1 MNPKNSEDLFNKIRS
16 QFSNIRLGDENGAAT
31 ADPSSAVFFEFE
43 FQEDADTFGSVSIS
57 LADGENMKVYY
68 NRDLVNKIDEDS
80 KDEWYAFLKELKDF
94 AVEHQ
99 MRFDVRDITKNNLTK
114 QDYENLAD
122 TNKTVNTDEMSEELA
137 RITKLAGVNEGLT
150 GTAKRSYEN
159 LDKTKLII
167 RHKGK
172 VDETVP
178 GARSRQ
184 IQSLYIENEDG
195 ERFKYPLTHLA
206 GARAMM
212 RHVANGGRPHDEFG
226 QHIVSTS
233 EDIAKLNSFSR
244 YVTNKDQLNDNAGD
258 IIEQTK
264 LKLENLRGY
273 MKNLSNQSHYENAS
287 KDFKTSEEQILD
299 DETVNKLREK
309 FTMKNLDNR
318 VEDALPL
325 INRIMSELDLKDLKP
340 KPSDVITH
348 GKGGSL
354 KHIQIEYEILGTLE
368 NMLINNSEQEVLK
381 RIADFVTDEVGE
393 EHVDRA
399 MEIIQKAKDNNDG
412 EMTFDD
418 MIEQLK
424 GKKEDQVN
432 ELEPDAEPIDAP
444 VQAPVDHGAV
454 VQSFLNDPDSKLVL
468 RKDDSADK
476 MLKVTKFTNK
486 NTMLSSILS
495 DIASRLLTKSGEED
509 RVANFASRVADEME
523 QENSAT
529 FKPTPD
535 YIKNK
540 KIAVQL
546 AKRYIDDYKKMQK
559 DPEFE
564 KEVRMEPGAFAP
576 KKDLKGKAKETEA
589 FESWVDSI
597 VDEGGIKP
605 YVSMSRGEDNGKM
618 KYNVL
623 DRNEKTIFSSVDQ
636 EEAQDFLRQNY
647 DKLKSGEMEVASG
660 GVDTV
665 DLDEYAKTDFESYLA
680 KKGKNVKDL
689 KADEYTALVQQ
700 YKADKERKE
709 KMQKAGILK
718 KEGMGDK
725 IADMAQSMSKE
736 EFMSKADELGL
747 TAEEAAEH
755 YEKMSGGAHAGK
767 FEGNQF
773 AQAVQKAKA
782 AGMKAGDKFKVGDEE
797 YTLKDAIEL
806 AGLQLEEFYSEEE
819 MAYDN
824 QIDRI
829 KNLAHYQ

>member
-43 FQEDADTFGSVSIS
+43 FAEDADTFGSVSIS

-80 KDEWYAFLKELKDF
+80 RDEWYAFLKELKDF

-137 RITKLAGVNEGLT
+137 RITKLAGVTEGLT

-159 LDKTKLII
+159 LNKTKLII

-212 RHVANGGRPHDEFG
+212 RHVSNGGRPHDEFG

-273 MKNLSNQSHYENAS
+273 MKNLSNQAHYENAS

-299 DETVNKLREK
+299 DETVNKMREK
-309 FTMKNLDNR
+309 FTMTNLDSR
-318 VEDALPL
+318 VEDALPI
-325 INRIMSELDLKDLKP
+325 INRIMSELENAP
-340 KPSDVITH
+340 K
-348 GKGGSL
+348 
-354 KHIQIEYEILGTLE
+354 
-368 NMLINNSEQEVLK
+368 
-381 RIADFVTDEVGE
+381 E
-393 EHVDRA
+393 E
-399 MEIIQKAKDNNDG
+399 G
-412 EMTFDD
+412 
-418 MIEQLK
+418 
-424 GKKEDQVN
+424 QVN

-454 VQSFLNDPDSKLVL
+454 VQSFLNDPDQKLVL

-495 DIASRLLTKSGEED
+495 DIASRLLTKTGEED

-546 AKRYIDDYKKMQK
+546 AKRYIDDYKKMQSEPGYT
-559 DPEFE
+559 DQ
-564 KEVRMEPGAFAP
+564 VRMEPGDFAP

-589 FESWVDSI
+589 FENWVNDI
-597 VDEGGIKP
+597 
-605 YVSMSRGEDNGKM
+605 
-618 KYNVL
+618 
-623 DRNEKTIFSSVDQ
+623 
-636 EEAQDFLRQNY
+636 
-647 DKLKSGEMEVASG
+647 
-660 GVDTV
+660 
-665 DLDEYAKTDFESYLA
+665 DEYATGPKDSEIE
-680 KKGKNVKDL
+680 KKDKENATKLDV
-689 KADEYTALVQQ
+689 T
-700 YKADKERKE
+700 KADKMMNTTAYKR
-709 KMQKAGILK
+709 MKAGTP
-718 KEGMGDK
+718 GYADK
-725 IADMAQSMSKE
+725 
-736 EFMSKADELGL
+736 
-747 TAEEAAEH
+747 TN
-755 YEKMSGGAHAGK
+755 
-767 FEGNQF
+767 EGNQF

-782 AGMKAGDKFKVGDEE
+782 AGMKAGDKFKVGDDE
-797 YTLKDAIEL
+797 YTLKDAIEM
-806 AGLQLEEFYSEEE
+806 AGLQLEEFFSEEE
-819 MAYDN
+819 MEVPAEAQAEAEAIN
-824 QIDRI
+824 TELDRI
-829 KNLAHYQ
+829 KTLANIA

>member
-68 NRDLVNKIDEDS
+68 NRDLVSKIDEDS
-80 KDEWYAFLKELKDF
+80 RDEWYAFLKELKDF

-122 TNKTVNTDEMSEELA
+122 TNKTVNTDEMQEELD

-273 MKNLSNQSHYENAS
+273 MKNLSNQAHYENAS

-299 DETVNKLREK
+299 DETVNKMREK
-309 FTMKNLDNR
+309 FTMTNLDSR
-318 VEDALPL
+318 VEDALPI
-325 INRIMSELDLKDLKP
+325 INRIMSELETP
-340 KPSDVITH
+340 K
-348 GKGGSL
+348 
-354 KHIQIEYEILGTLE
+354 
-368 NMLINNSEQEVLK
+368 
-381 RIADFVTDEVGE
+381 E
-393 EHVDRA
+393 E
-399 MEIIQKAKDNNDG
+399 E
-412 EMTFDD
+412 
-418 MIEQLK
+418 
-424 GKKEDQVN
+424 QVN

-546 AKRYIDDYKKMQK
+546 AKRYIDDYKKMQSEPGYT
-559 DPEFE
+559 DQ
-564 KEVRMEPGAFAP
+564 VRMDPADFNP

-589 FESWVDSI
+589 FEGWVDSM

-618 KYNVL
+618 RYNVL

-636 EEAQDFLRQNY
+636 EEAQDFLRLNF
-647 DKLKSGEMEVASG
+647 DKLRAGEMEVASG

-665 DLDEYAKTDFESYLA
+665 DVDEYAKMGDYPRDKEIE
-680 KKGKNVKDL
+680 KKDKENATKLDV
-689 KADEYTALVQQ
+689 T
-700 YKADKERKE
+700 KADKMMNSPAYQ
-709 KMQKAGILK
+709 KMKAGDPK
-718 KEGMGDK
+718 YANK
-725 IADMAQSMSKE
+725 
-736 EFMSKADELGL
+736 
-747 TAEEAAEH
+747 T
-755 YEKMSGGAHAGK
+755 
-767 FEGNQF
+767 EGNQF

-782 AGMKAGDKFKVGDEE
+782 AGMKAGDKFKVGDDE
-797 YTLKDAIEL
+797 YTLKDAIEM
-806 AGLQLEEFYSEEE
+806 AGLQLEEFFSEEE
-819 MAYDN
+819 MEVPEEAQAEAEAIN
-824 QIDRI
+824 TELDRI
-829 KNLAHYQ
+829 KTLANIA

>member
-1 MNPKNSEDLFNKIRS
+1 MNPKNSQDLFNKIRS

-31 ADPSSAVFFEFE
+31 ADPGSAVFFEFE

-68 NRDLVNKIDEDS
+68 NRDLVSKIDEDS
-80 KDEWYAFLKELKDF
+80 RDEWYAFLKELKDF

-99 MRFDVRDITKNNLTK
+99 LRFDVRDITKSNLTK

-122 TNKTVNTDEMSEELA
+122 TNKTVNTDEMSEELN
-137 RITKLAGVNEGLT
+137 RITKLAGVEKAPVAEGLT
-150 GTAKRSYEN
+150 GTSKSSFEN

-195 ERFKYPLTHLA
+195 ERFKYPMTHLA
-206 GARAMM
+206 GARAMT

-226 QHIVSTS
+226 QHIIQTS

-244 YVTNKDQLNDNAGD
+244 YASNKDQLNDNAGD

-273 MKNLSNQSHYENAS
+273 MRNLSKQSHYENAS

-309 FTMKNLDNR
+309 FTMTNLDKR
-318 VEDALPL
+318 VEDAFPL
-325 INRIMSELDLKDLKP
+325 INRIMSELETTK
-340 KPSDVITH
+340 
-348 GKGGSL
+348 
-354 KHIQIEYEILGTLE
+354 
-368 NMLINNSEQEVLK
+368 
-381 RIADFVTDEVGE
+381 E
-393 EHVDRA
+393 E
-399 MEIIQKAKDNNDG
+399 E
-412 EMTFDD
+412 
-418 MIEQLK
+418 
-424 GKKEDQVN
+424 QVN
-432 ELEPDAEPIDAP
+432 ELDPGEEPIDAP

-454 VQSFLNDPDSKLVL
+454 VQSFLNDPDRKLVL

-529 FKPTPD
+529 FKATPD

-546 AKRYIDDYKKMQK
+546 AKRYIDDYKKMEK
-559 DPEFE
+559 DPEYG

-589 FESWVDSI
+589 FESWVSN
-597 VDEGGIKP
+597 VGEATIKP
-605 YVSMSRGEDNGKM
+605 YVSMYKGDDGKM
-618 KYNVL
+618 IYDVL
-623 DRNEKTIFSSVDQ
+623 DKDSKSAFKSGDHDAAREYLS
-636 EEAQDFLRQNY
+636 QNY
-647 DKLKSGEMEVASG
+647 DKLR
-660 GVDTV
+660 
-665 DLDEYAKTDFESYLA
+665 EYATEPKQDPEIE
-680 KKGKNVKDL
+680 KKDKENATKLDV
-689 KADEYTALVQQ
+689 T
-700 YKADKERKE
+700 KADKMMNNPAYQR
-709 KMQKAGILK
+709 MKAGDPRYA
-718 KEGMGDK
+718 DK
-725 IADMAQSMSKE
+725 
-736 EFMSKADELGL
+736 
-747 TAEEAAEH
+747 T
-755 YEKMSGGAHAGK
+755 
-767 FEGNQF
+767 EGNEF
-773 AQAVQKAKA
+773 ANAVRKAKA
-782 AGMKAGDKFKVGDEE
+782 AGMKAGDKFKVGDQE
-797 YTLKDAIEL
+797 YTLKDAIEM
-806 AGLQLEEFYSEEE
+806 AGLQLEEFFSEEE
-819 MAYDN
+819 PSVETQEEAEEIN
-824 QIDRI
+824 TELDRI
-829 KNLAHYQ
+829 KTLANLS

>member
-1 MNPKNSEDLFNKIRS
+1 MNPKNSQDLFNKIRS

-31 ADPSSAVFFEFE
+31 ADPNKAVFFEFE

-68 NRDLVNKIDEDS
+68 NRDLVSKIDEDS
-80 KDEWYAFLKELKDF
+80 RNEWYAFLKELKDF

-99 MRFDVRDITKNNLTK
+99 LRFDVRDITKSNLTK

-195 ERFKYPLTHLA
+195 ERFKYPMTHLA

-226 QHIVSTS
+226 QHIVATS

-273 MKNLSNQSHYENAS
+273 MKSLSNQTHYENAS

-309 FTMKNLDNR
+309 FTMTNLDSR
-318 VEDALPL
+318 VEDAFPI
-325 INRIMSELDLKDLKP
+325 INKVMAEFEK
-340 KPSDVITH
+340 T
-348 GKGGSL
+348 
-354 KHIQIEYEILGTLE
+354 
-368 NMLINNSEQEVLK
+368 
-381 RIADFVTDEVGE
+381 
-393 EHVDRA
+393 
-399 MEIIQKAKDNNDG
+399 
-412 EMTFDD
+412 
-418 MIEQLK
+418 
-424 GKKEDQVN
+424 KEAEQVN

-454 VQSFLNDPDSKLVL
+454 VQSFLNDPEQKLVL

-546 AKRYIDDYKKMQK
+546 AKRYIDDYKKMEK
-559 DPEFE
+559 DPEYG
-564 KEVRMEPGAFAP
+564 KEIRMEPGEFAP

-589 FESWVDSI
+589 FESWVDSMM
-597 VDEGGIKP
+597 DEGGIKP
-605 YVSMSRGEDNGKM
+605 YVSMSRGEKDGKM
-618 KYNVL
+618 MYNVL
-623 DRNEKTIFSSVDQ
+623 DRNEKTIFASRD
-636 EEAQDFLRQNY
+636 EKEATEFLRKNF
-647 DKLKSGEMEVASG
+647 DKLRAGEMEVA
-660 GVDTV
+660 
-665 DLDEYAKTDFESYLA
+665 EYAKMGEFPRDKEIE
-680 KKGKNVKDL
+680 KKDKENATKLDV
-689 KADEYTALVQQ
+689 T
-700 YKADKERKE
+700 KADKMMNTTAYKR
-709 KMQKAGILK
+709 MQAGDPK
-718 KEGMGDK
+718 YADK
-725 IADMAQSMSKE
+725 
-736 EFMSKADELGL
+736 
-747 TAEEAAEH
+747 T
-755 YEKMSGGAHAGK
+755 
-767 FEGNQF
+767 EGNQF

-797 YTLKDAIEL
+797 YTLKDAIEM
-806 AGLQLEEFYSEEE
+806 AGLQLEEFFSEEDLAPIE
-819 MAYDN
+819 DAQQEAEAIN
-824 QIDRI
+824 TELDRI
-829 KNLAHYQ
+829 KTLANLS

>member
-122 TNKTVNTDEMSEELA
+122 TNKTVNTDEMQEELD
-137 RITKLAGVNEGLT
+137 RITKLAGISEGLT

-325 INRIMSELDLKDLKP
+325 INRIMSELEAP
-340 KPSDVITH
+340 K
-348 GKGGSL
+348 
-354 KHIQIEYEILGTLE
+354 
-368 NMLINNSEQEVLK
+368 EQE
-381 RIADFVTDEVGE
+381 
-393 EHVDRA
+393 
-399 MEIIQKAKDNNDG
+399 
-412 EMTFDD
+412 
-418 MIEQLK
+418 
-424 GKKEDQVN
+424 QVN

-495 DIASRLLTKSGEED
+495 DIASRLLTKTGEED

-546 AKRYIDDYKKMQK
+546 AKRYIDDYKKMQSEPGYT
-559 DPEFE
+559 DQ
-564 KEVRMEPGAFAP
+564 VRMDPADFNP

-589 FESWVDSI
+589 FEGWVDSI

-605 YVSMSRGEDNGKM
+605 YVSMSRGEDNNKM
-618 KYNVL
+618 TYNVL

-647 DKLKSGEMEVASG
+647 DKLRAGEMEVA
-660 GVDTV
+660 
-665 DLDEYAKTDFESYLA
+665 EYATEPKDQEIE
-680 KKGKNVKDL
+680 KKDKENATKLDV
-689 KADEYTALVQQ
+689 T
-700 YKADKERKE
+700 KADKMMNTPAYQ
-709 KMQKAGILK
+709 KMKAGDPK
-718 KEGMGDK
+718 YADKTEGMGDK
-725 IADMAQSMSKE
+725 IADMAQSMSKD

-747 TAEEAAEH
+747 TPEEAAEH
-755 YEKMSGGAHAGK
+755 YEKMQGGAHAGK

-782 AGMKAGDKFKVGDEE
+782 AGMKSGDKFKVGDQE
-797 YTLKDAIEL
+797 YTLKDAIEM
-806 AGLQLEEFYSEEE
+806 AGLDLNEFYSEEE
-819 MAYDN
+819 IAYDN

-829 KNLAHYQ
+829 KNLALYQ

>member
-68 NRDLVNKIDEDS
+68 NRDLVSKIDEDS
-80 KDEWYAFLKELKDF
+80 RDEWYAFLKELKDF

-137 RITKLAGVNEGLT
+137 RITKLAGVEKAPVAEGLT
-150 GTAKRSYEN
+150 GTSKSSFEN
-159 LDKTKLII
+159 LNKTKLII

-184 IQSLYIENEDG
+184 IQSLYIENEEG
-195 ERFKYPLTHLA
+195 ERFKYPMTHLA

-244 YVTNKDQLNDNAGD
+244 YASNKDQLNDNAGD

-273 MKNLSNQSHYENAS
+273 MKNLSNQTHYENAS
-287 KDFKTSEEQILD
+287 KDFKTSEEQVLD

-309 FTMKNLDNR
+309 FTMKNLDSR
-318 VEDALPL
+318 VEDAFPI
-325 INRIMSELDLKDLKP
+325 INKIMSEFEATK
-340 KPSDVITH
+340 
-348 GKGGSL
+348 
-354 KHIQIEYEILGTLE
+354 
-368 NMLINNSEQEVLK
+368 EQE
-381 RIADFVTDEVGE
+381 
-393 EHVDRA
+393 
-399 MEIIQKAKDNNDG
+399 
-412 EMTFDD
+412 
-418 MIEQLK
+418 
-424 GKKEDQVN
+424 QVN

-444 VQAPVDHGAV
+444 VEPPVDHGAI

-468 RKDDSADK
+468 RKDDTADK
-476 MLKVTKFTNK
+476 MLKTTKFTDK

-509 RVANFASRVADEME
+509 RLANFASRVADEME
-523 QENSAT
+523 QEKSAT

-535 YIKNK
+535 YMKNK
-540 KIAVQL
+540 KIAIQL
-546 AKRYIDDYKKMQK
+546 AKRYIDDYKKMQA
-559 DPEFE
+559 DPEYG
-564 KEVRMEPGAFAP
+564 KEVRMDPGAFAP

-589 FESWVDSI
+589 FESWVDSMI
-597 VDEGGIKP
+597 DEGGIKP
-605 YVSMSRGEDNGKM
+605 YVSMSRGENDGKM
-618 KYNVL
+618 MYNVL
-623 DRNEKTIFSSVDQ
+623 DRNEKTIFRSRDQ
-636 EEAQDFLRQNY
+636 EEAQDFLRQNF
-647 DKLKSGEMEVASG
+647 DKLRAGEMEVASG

-665 DLDEYAKTDFESYLA
+665 DVDEYAKMGDFPRDKEIE
-680 KKGKNVKDL
+680 KKDKENATKLDV
-689 KADEYTALVQQ
+689 T
-700 YKADKERKE
+700 KADKMMNTPAYQ
-709 KMQKAGILK
+709 KMKAGDPK
-718 KEGMGDK
+718 YTDKSEGMGDK
-725 IADMAQSMSKE
+725 IADMAQSMSKD

-747 TAEEAAEH
+747 SQEEAAEH
-755 YEKMSGGAHAGK
+755 YEKMQGGAHAGK

-782 AGMKAGDKFKVGDEE
+782 AGMKPGDKFKVGDDE
-797 YTLKDAIEL
+797 YTLKDAIEM
-806 AGLQLEEFYSEEE
+806 AGLQLEEFFSEED

-829 KNLAHYQ
+829 KNLAFYQ

>member
-80 KDEWYAFLKELKDF
+80 RDEWYAFLKELKDF

-137 RITKLAGVNEGLT
+137 RITKLAGVEKAPVAEGLT
-150 GTAKRSYEN
+150 GTSKSSFEN
-159 LDKTKLII
+159 LNKTKLII

-184 IQSLYIENEDG
+184 IQSLYIENEEG
-195 ERFKYPLTHLA
+195 ERFKYPMTHLA

-244 YVTNKDQLNDNAGD
+244 YASNKDQLNDNAGD

-273 MKNLSNQSHYENAS
+273 MKNLSNQTHYENAS
-287 KDFKTSEEQILD
+287 KDFKTSEEQVLD

-309 FTMKNLDNR
+309 FTMKNLDSR
-318 VEDALPL
+318 VEDAFPI
-325 INRIMSELDLKDLKP
+325 INKIMSEFEATK
-340 KPSDVITH
+340 
-348 GKGGSL
+348 
-354 KHIQIEYEILGTLE
+354 
-368 NMLINNSEQEVLK
+368 EQE
-381 RIADFVTDEVGE
+381 
-393 EHVDRA
+393 
-399 MEIIQKAKDNNDG
+399 
-412 EMTFDD
+412 
-418 MIEQLK
+418 
-424 GKKEDQVN
+424 QVN

-444 VQAPVDHGAV
+444 IQAPVDHGAV

-495 DIASRLLTKSGEED
+495 DIASRLLTKTGEED

-546 AKRYIDDYKKMQK
+546 AKRYIDDYKKMQSEPGYT
-559 DPEFE
+559 DQ
-564 KEVRMEPGAFAP
+564 VRMDPADFNP

-589 FESWVDSI
+589 FESWVDETVNEYATAPRDEEDRKEKLKALQDLQANPKLNDPESAEAIQKRKKELMQKEAESDYLYLNGKEIDQGSI
-597 VDEGGIKP
+597 VYDMQDYSDGIFELQ
-605 YVSMSRGEDNGKM
+605 SA
-618 KYNVL
+618 KYA
-623 DRNEKTIFSSVDQ
+623 DGT
-636 EEAQDFLRQNY
+636 
-647 DKLKSGEMEVASG
+647 
-660 GVDTV
+660 
-665 DLDEYAKTDFESYLA
+665 DLDEKELEELES
-680 KKGKNVKDL
+680 
-689 KADEYTALVQQ
+689 TQ
-700 YKADKERKE
+700 
-709 KMQKAGILK
+709 
-718 KEGMGDK
+718 
-725 IADMAQSMSKE
+725 
-736 EFMSKADELGL
+736 ELIDWVMIDHVSED
-747 TAEEAAEH
+747 AVP
-755 YEKMSGGAHAGK
+755 
-767 FEGNQF
+767 EGNQF

-782 AGMKAGDKFKVGDEE
+782 AGMKAGDKFKVGDDE
-797 YTLKDAIEL
+797 YTLKDAIEM
-806 AGLQLEEFYSEEE
+806 AGLQLEEFFSEEE
-819 MAYDN
+819 MEVPAEAQAEAEAIN
-824 QIDRI
+824 TELDRI
-829 KNLAHYQ
+829 KTLANIA

>member
-1 MNPKNSEDLFNKIRS
+1 MNPKTSQDLFNKIRS
-16 QFSNIRLGDENGAAT
+16 QFANIRLGDENGAAT
-31 ADPSSAVFFEFE
+31 ADPQGAVFFEFE

-68 NRDLVNKIDEDS
+68 NRDLVSKIDEDS
-80 KDEWYAFLKELKDF
+80 RDEWYAFLKELKDF

-99 MRFDVRDITKNNLTK
+99 LRFDVRDITKNNLTK

-122 TNKTVNTDEMSEELA
+122 TNKTVNTDEMSEELS
-137 RITKLAGVNEGLT
+137 RITKLAGISEGLT
-150 GTAKRSYEN
+150 GTAKSSFEN

-178 GARSRQ
+178 GARTRQ

-206 GARAMM
+206 GARAMT

-226 QHIVSTS
+226 QHIISTS

-264 LKLENLRGY
+264 MKLENLRGY
-273 MKNLSNQSHYENAS
+273 MRNLSKQSHYEAAS

-318 VEDALPL
+318 VEDALPI
-325 INRIMSELDLKDLKP
+325 INRIMSELEATQEKPIEEYKD
-340 KPSDVITH
+340 
-348 GKGGSL
+348 
-354 KHIQIEYEILGTLE
+354 
-368 NMLINNSEQEVLK
+368 
-381 RIADFVTDEVGE
+381 
-393 EHVDRA
+393 
-399 MEIIQKAKDNNDG
+399 KDGND
-412 EMTFDD
+412 M
-418 MIEQLK
+418 
-424 GKKEDQVN
+424 
-432 ELEPDAEPIDAP
+432 EPIDAP
-444 VQAPVDHGAV
+444 IQPPVDHGAI
-454 VQSFLNDPDSKLVL
+454 VQGFLTDPDSKLIL
-468 RKDDSADK
+468 RKDDTADK
-476 MLKVTKFTNK
+476 MLSRTKFTNK

-546 AKRYIDDYKKMQK
+546 AKRYIDDYKKMQSDPAYK
-559 DPEFE
+559 DEI
-564 KEVRMEPGAFAP
+564 RMEPGAFNP

-589 FESWVDSI
+589 FESWVDNI
-597 VDEGGIKP
+597 TEQKP
-605 YVSMSRGEDNGKM
+605 YVSMYKDDKGKM
-618 KYNVL
+618 VYDVL
-623 DRNEKTIFSSVDQ
+623 DKDGKSAFKSSEEKVATDYLHKNF
-636 EEAQDFLRQNY
+636 
-647 DKLKSGEMEVASG
+647 DKLKEGNVE
-660 GVDTV
+660 
-665 DLDEYAKTDFESYLA
+665 EYAVEPKDKEIE
-680 KKGKNVKDL
+680 KKDKENATKLDV
-689 KADEYTALVQQ
+689 T
-700 YKADKERKE
+700 KADKMMNTTAYKRMKSGDDRYTD
-709 KMQKAGILK
+709 KT
-718 KEGMGDK
+718 EGMDGVNENPETDYEGSMDYELSGDDGEMAYGTIHYKAINGVVDPNSLQGSYEYDGNHK
-725 IADMAQSMSKE
+725 IDDDV
-736 EFMSKADELGL
+736 ADEMIKPGGEEH
-747 TAEEAAEH
+747 EEALKAAQEDYD
-755 YEKMSGGAHAGK
+755 YEVGRMKSK

-782 AGMKAGDKFKVGDEE
+782 AGMKAGDKFKVGDQE

-806 AGLQLEEFYSEEE
+806 AGLQLEDFYSEEE
-819 MAYDN
+819 QAYDT

-829 KNLAHYQ
+829 KNLAFYQ

>member
-122 TNKTVNTDEMSEELA
+122 TNKTVNTDEMQEELD
-137 RITKLAGVNEGLT
+137 RITKLAGISEGLT

-325 INRIMSELDLKDLKP
+325 INRIMSELEAP
-340 KPSDVITH
+340 K
-348 GKGGSL
+348 
-354 KHIQIEYEILGTLE
+354 
-368 NMLINNSEQEVLK
+368 EQE
-381 RIADFVTDEVGE
+381 
-393 EHVDRA
+393 
-399 MEIIQKAKDNNDG
+399 
-412 EMTFDD
+412 
-418 MIEQLK
+418 
-424 GKKEDQVN
+424 QVN

-495 DIASRLLTKSGEED
+495 DIASRLLTKTGEED

-546 AKRYIDDYKKMQK
+546 AKRYIDDYKKMQSEPGYT
-559 DPEFE
+559 DQ
-564 KEVRMEPGAFAP
+564 VRMDPADFNP

-589 FESWVDSI
+589 FEGWVDSI

-605 YVSMSRGEDNGKM
+605 YVSMSRGEDNNKM
-618 KYNVL
+618 TYNVL
-623 DRNEKTIFSSVDQ
+623 DRNEKTIFSSLDK

-647 DKLKSGEMEVASG
+647 DKLRAGEMEVASG

-665 DLDEYAKTDFESYLA
+665 DVDEKDKENATKLDVT
-680 KKGKNVKDL
+680 
-689 KADEYTALVQQ
+689 
-700 YKADKERKE
+700 KADKMMNTPAYQ
-709 KMQKAGILK
+709 KMKAGDPK
-718 KEGMGDK
+718 YADKTEGMGDK
-725 IADMAQSMSKE
+725 IADMAQSMSKD
-736 EFMSKADELGL
+736 EFMNKADELGL
-747 TAEEAAEH
+747 TPEEAAEH
-755 YEKMSGGAHAGK
+755 YEKMQGGAHAGK

-782 AGMKAGDKFKVGDEE
+782 AGMKAGDKFKVGDDE
-797 YTLKDAIEL
+797 YTLKDAIEM
-806 AGLQLEEFYSEEE
+806 AGLDLNEFYSEEE
-819 MAYDN
+819 IAYDN

-829 KNLAHYQ
+829 KNLALYQ

>member
-1 MNPKNSEDLFNKIRS
+1 MNPKNSQDLFNKIRS

-31 ADPSSAVFFEFE
+31 ADPGSAVFFEFE
-43 FQEDADTFGSVSIS
+43 FQEDADTFGSVSVS

-68 NRDLVNKIDEDS
+68 NRDLVSKIDEDS
-80 KDEWYAFLKELKDF
+80 RDEWYAFLKELKDF

-99 MRFDVRDITKNNLTK
+99 LRFDVRDITKNNLTK

-137 RITKLAGVNEGLT
+137 RITKLAGVTEGLT
-150 GTAKRSYEN
+150 GTSKRSYEN
-159 LDKTKLII
+159 LNKTKLII

-212 RHVANGGRPHDEFG
+212 RHVSNGGRPHDEFG
-226 QHIVSTS
+226 EHIVATS

-273 MKNLSNQSHYENAS
+273 MKNLSNQTHYENAS
-287 KDFKTSEEQILD
+287 KDFKSSEEQILD
-299 DETVNKLREK
+299 DETVNKMREK
-309 FTMKNLDNR
+309 FTMTNLDSR
-318 VEDALPL
+318 VEDALPI
-325 INRIMSELDLKDLKP
+325 INRIMSELEAP
-340 KPSDVITH
+340 K
-348 GKGGSL
+348 
-354 KHIQIEYEILGTLE
+354 
-368 NMLINNSEQEVLK
+368 
-381 RIADFVTDEVGE
+381 E
-393 EHVDRA
+393 E
-399 MEIIQKAKDNNDG
+399 E
-412 EMTFDD
+412 
-418 MIEQLK
+418 
-424 GKKEDQVN
+424 QVN

-454 VQSFLNDPDSKLVL
+454 VQSFLNDPDQKLVL

-529 FKPTPD
+529 FKATPD

-546 AKRYIDDYKKMQK
+546 AKRYIDDYKKMQSEPGYT
-559 DPEFE
+559 DQ
-564 KEVRMEPGAFAP
+564 VRMDPADFSP
-576 KKDLKGKAKETEA
+576 KKDIKGKAKETEA
-589 FESWVDSI
+589 FENWVD
-597 VDEGGIKP
+597 E
-605 YVSMSRGEDNGKM
+605 
-618 KYNVL
+618 
-623 DRNEKTIFSSVDQ
+623 
-636 EEAQDFLRQNY
+636 
-647 DKLKSGEMEVASG
+647 
-660 GVDTV
+660 TV
-665 DLDEYAKTDFESYLA
+665 NEYAKPVDLTNKPMFKDPDDAPENKLA
-680 KKGKNVKDL
+680 VS
-689 KADEYTALVQQ
+689 
-700 YKADKERKE
+700 KADKMLNTPAYQ
-709 KMQKAGILK
+709 KMKSGDDKYADK
-718 KEGMGDK
+718 TEGMGDK
-725 IADMAQSMSKE
+725 IADMAQSMSKD

-747 TAEEAAEH
+747 TPEEAAEH

-782 AGMKAGDKFKVGDEE
+782 AGMKAGDKFKVGDDE
-797 YTLKDAIEL
+797 YTLKDAIEM
-806 AGLQLEEFYSEEE
+806 AGLQLEEFFSEEE
-819 MAYDN
+819 MEVPEEAQAEAEAIN
-824 QIDRI
+824 TELDRI
-829 KNLAHYQ
+829 KTLANIA

>member
-1 MNPKNSEDLFNKIRS
+1 MNPKNSQDLFNKIRS

-31 ADPSSAVFFEFE
+31 ANPADAVFFEFE
-43 FQEDADTFGSVSIS
+43 FREDADTFGAVSIS

-68 NRDLVNKIDEDS
+68 NRDLVSKIDEDS
-80 KDEWYAFLKELKDF
+80 RDEWYAFLKELKDF

-99 MRFDVRDITKNNLTK
+99 LTFDVRDITKNNLTK

-195 ERFKYPLTHLA
+195 ERFKYPMTHLA

-226 QHIVSTS
+226 QHIIQTS
-233 EDIAKLNSFSR
+233 EDIAKLNSFQR
-244 YVTNKDQLNDNAGD
+244 YVSNKDQLNDNAGD
-258 IIEQTK
+258 IIENTK
-264 LKLENLRGY
+264 LQLENLREY
-273 MKNLSNQSHYENAS
+273 MRNLSKQSHYESSCKSYKKAE
-287 KDFKTSEEQILD
+287 DQVLD

-309 FTMKNLDNR
+309 FTMTNLDSR
-318 VEDALPL
+318 VEDAFPL
-325 INRIMSELDLKDLKP
+325 ISRVMSELENAP
-340 KPSDVITH
+340 K
-348 GKGGSL
+348 
-354 KHIQIEYEILGTLE
+354 
-368 NMLINNSEQEVLK
+368 
-381 RIADFVTDEVGE
+381 E
-393 EHVDRA
+393 EP
-399 MEIIQKAKDNNDG
+399 I
-412 EMTFDD
+412 
-418 MIEQLK
+418 
-424 GKKEDQVN
+424 N

-444 VQAPVDHGAV
+444 VQPPVDHGAV
-454 VQSFLNDPDSKLVL
+454 VQSFLNDPDSKLIL
-468 RKDDSADK
+468 RKDDTADK
-476 MLKVTKFTNK
+476 MLKTTKFTNK

-546 AKRYIDDYKKMQK
+546 AKRYIDDYKKMQS
-559 DPEFE
+559 DPDYG
-564 KEVRMEPGAFAP
+564 KEVRMDPGAFAP

-589 FESWVDSI
+589 FESWVDNVGEST
-597 VDEGGIKP
+597 IKP
-605 YVSMSRGEDNGKM
+605 YVSMYKGEDGKM
-618 KYNVL
+618 IYDVL
-623 DRNEKTIFSSVDQ
+623 DKDSKSAFKSNDYD
-636 EEAQDFLRQNY
+636 EARDYLSKNF
-647 DKLKSGEMEVASG
+647 DKLREGEPR
-660 GVDTV
+660 
-665 DLDEYAKTDFESYLA
+665 DEEDRVEK
-680 KKGKNVKDL
+680 L
-689 KADEYTALVQQ
+689 KALQDIQMDKHTAKDPELQ
-700 YKADKERKE
+700 KELIKRKQE
-709 KMQKAGILK
+709 LQKS
-718 KEGMGDK
+718 EGMGDK
-725 IADMAQSMSKE
+725 IADMAQRMSKD
-736 EFMSKADELGL
+736 EFMAKADELGL
-747 TAEEAAEH
+747 TPEEAAEH
-755 YEKMSGGAHAGK
+755 YEKMQGGAHAGK
-767 FEGNQF
+767 FEGNMF

-782 AGMKAGDKFKVGDEE
+782 AGMKAGDKFKVGDKE
-797 YTLKDAIEL
+797 YTLQDAIEL
-806 AGLQLEEFYSEEE
+806 AGMQLEDFFSEEE
-819 MAYDN
+819 TAYDN

-829 KNLAHYQ
+829 KNLAFYQ

>member
-1 MNPKNSEDLFNKIRS
+1 MNPKNSQDLFNKIRS

-31 ADPSSAVFFEFE
+31 ADPGSAVFFEFE

-80 KDEWYAFLKELKDF
+80 RDEWYAFLKELKDF
-94 AVEHQ
+94 SVEHQ
-99 MRFDVRDITKNNLTK
+99 LRFDVRDITKNNLTK
-114 QDYENLAD
+114 QDYENIAD

-137 RITKLAGVNEGLT
+137 RITKLAGVTEGLS

-159 LDKTKLII
+159 LNKTKLII

-212 RHVANGGRPHDEFG
+212 RHVSNGGRPHDEFG

-273 MKNLSNQSHYENAS
+273 MKNLSNQTHYENAS

-299 DETVNKLREK
+299 DETVNKMREK
-309 FTMKNLDNR
+309 FTMTNLDSR
-318 VEDALPL
+318 VEDALPI
-325 INRIMSELDLKDLKP
+325 INRIMSELEA
-340 KPSDVITH
+340 S
-348 GKGGSL
+348 
-354 KHIQIEYEILGTLE
+354 
-368 NMLINNSEQEVLK
+368 
-381 RIADFVTDEVGE
+381 
-393 EHVDRA
+393 
-399 MEIIQKAKDNNDG
+399 
-412 EMTFDD
+412 
-418 MIEQLK
+418 
-424 GKKEDQVN
+424 KEAEQVN

-444 VQAPVDHGAV
+444 IQAPVDHGAI

-529 FKPTPD
+529 FKATPD

-546 AKRYIDDYKKMQK
+546 AKRYIDDYKKMQSEPGYT
-559 DPEFE
+559 D
-564 KEVRMEPGAFAP
+564 EVRMDPADYSP
-576 KKDLKGKAKETEA
+576 KKDIKGKAKETEA
-589 FESWVDSI
+589 FEGWVDSMI
-597 VDEGGIKP
+597 DEGGIKP
-605 YVSMSRGEDNGKM
+605 YVSMSRGEDDGKM
-618 KYNVL
+618 MYNVL
-623 DRNEKTIFSSVDQ
+623 DRNEKTIFASRD
-636 EEAQDFLRQNY
+636 EKEATEFLRKNF
-647 DKLKSGEMEVASG
+647 DKLRAGEMEVAEY
-660 GVDTV
+660 VTEPKDAEIEKKDKENATK
-665 DLDEYAKTDFESYLA
+665 LDVT
-680 KKGKNVKDL
+680 
-689 KADEYTALVQQ
+689 
-700 YKADKERKE
+700 KADKMMNTTAYKR
-709 KMQKAGILK
+709 MQAGDDRYA
-718 KEGMGDK
+718 DK
-725 IADMAQSMSKE
+725 
-736 EFMSKADELGL
+736 
-747 TAEEAAEH
+747 T
-755 YEKMSGGAHAGK
+755 
-767 FEGNQF
+767 EGNEF
-773 AQAVQKAKA
+773 ANAVRKAKA
-782 AGMKAGDKFKVGDEE
+782 AGMKAGDKFKVGDQE

-806 AGLQLEEFYSEEE
+806 AGLQVDEFFSEEGDE
-819 MAYDN
+819 SEAQEEAQEIN
-824 QIDRI
+824 TELDRI
-829 KNLAHYQ
+829 KTLANLS

>member
-1 MNPKNSEDLFNKIRS
+1 MNPKTSQDLFNKIRS

-31 ADPSSAVFFEFE
+31 ADPQGAVFFEFE

-68 NRDLVNKIDEDS
+68 NRDLVSKIDEDS

-99 MRFDVRDITKNNLTK
+99 LRFDVRDITKNNLTK

-150 GTAKRSYEN
+150 GTAKSSFEN

-195 ERFKYPLTHLA
+195 ERFKYPLTQLA
-206 GARAMM
+206 GARAIT
-212 RHVANGGRPHDEFG
+212 RHVANGGKPYDEFG
-226 QHIVSTS
+226 QHIISTS

-264 LKLENLRGY
+264 MKLENLRNY
-273 MKNLSNQSHYENAS
+273 VKNLSKQSHYEEAS
-287 KDFKTSEEQILD
+287 KNFKTSDEVVLD

-318 VEDALPL
+318 VEDALPI
-325 INRIMSELDLKDLKP
+325 INRIMSELEATQEKPIEEYKD
-340 KPSDVITH
+340 
-348 GKGGSL
+348 
-354 KHIQIEYEILGTLE
+354 
-368 NMLINNSEQEVLK
+368 
-381 RIADFVTDEVGE
+381 
-393 EHVDRA
+393 
-399 MEIIQKAKDNNDG
+399 KDGND
-412 EMTFDD
+412 M
-418 MIEQLK
+418 
-424 GKKEDQVN
+424 
-432 ELEPDAEPIDAP
+432 EPIDAP
-444 VQAPVDHGAV
+444 IQPPVDHGAI
-454 VQSFLNDPDSKLVL
+454 VQGFLTDPDSKLIL
-468 RKDDSADK
+468 RKDDTADK
-476 MLKVTKFTNK
+476 MLSRTKFTNK

-546 AKRYIDDYKKMQK
+546 AKRYIDDYKKMQSAPAYK
-559 DPEFE
+559 DEI
-564 KEVRMEPGAFAP
+564 RMEPGAFNP

-589 FESWVDSI
+589 FESWVENI
-597 VDEGGIKP
+597 TEQKP
-605 YVSMSRGEDNGKM
+605 YVSMYKDDKGKM
-618 KYNVL
+618 VYDVL
-623 DRNEKTIFSSVDQ
+623 DKDGKSAFTSSDEKVATG
-636 EEAQDFLRQNY
+636 FLRKNFDQ
-647 DKLKSGEMEVASG
+647 LM
-660 GVDTV
+660 
-665 DLDEYAKTDFESYLA
+665 
-680 KKGKNVKDL
+680 GKMAV
-689 KADEYTALVQQ
+689 T
-700 YKADKERKE
+700 KADKVLNNPAYQ
-709 KMQKAGILK
+709 KMKAGDERYADK
-718 KEGMGDK
+718 TEGMGDK
-725 IADMAQSMSKE
+725 IADMAQNMTRD

-747 TAEEAAEH
+747 TPEEAAEH
-755 YEKMSGGAHAGK
+755 YEKMQGGAHAGK

-773 AQAVQKAKA
+773 AQAVNKAKA
-782 AGMKAGDKFKVGDEE
+782 AGMKSVDTFKVGDKE
-797 YTLKDAIEL
+797 YTLKEAIEL
-806 AGLQLEEFYSEEE
+806 AGLDLNEFYSEDELATE
-819 MAYDN
+819 Q
-824 QIDRI
+824 QIERI
-829 KNLAHYQ
+829 KELSIYQ